1 MEFEE
6 LNKRFPFLT
15 CGRYM
20 DNDMI
25 GIIQNTDHQFI
36 SMYVYTKIPTVELKK
51 EFLRLGEVWWWE
63 SNRKIPINM
72 FLRTEFKKFGPSLQ
86 TFVSKEFEYILGPK
100 VSIDNLMTRRVKRRS
115 VQLIRRLK

>member
-1 MEFEE
+1 
-6 LNKRFPFLT
+6 
-15 CGRYM
+15 M

-36 SMYVYTKIPTVELKK
+36 SMYIYTKIPTVELKK